1 MLLHMGSDFME
12 KTSVQ
17 MEQDMLNDLDKI
29 AEKRGMNRSQVIRK
43 FLEEKIQESK
53 DEGEIK

>member
-1 MLLHMGSDFME
+1 ME

-17 MEQDMLNDLDKI
+17 MEQDMIDELDKI

-43 FLEEKIQESK
+43 ALEDYIQKCK
-53 DEGEIK
+53 DKGEIK